1 MLSSANPV
9 HAHAHIHMHMH
20 MCMHMYATVIFCLK
34 LYRRTPHSGLRGR
47 IDATVLGWIMDG
59 SFGWNRGI
67 SLIIYIRLQ
76 TR

>member
-34 LYRRTPHSGLRGR
+34 L
-47 IDATVLGWIMDG
+47 
-59 SFGWNRGI
+59 
-67 SLIIYIRLQ
+67 
-76 TR
+76 